1 MRYRVRHFTKL
12 CGKLCGKKW
21 HIMRQLCGKNSILC
35 GNYVM
40 TITYYAKLCDIIC
53 HRRYMVASSLANRVV
68 CWNACL
74 LTPLRHALACNQ
86 QCSGVK
92 LNMSQSSELHPHL
105 DTNQL
110 QSIVSTKFNSNI
122 SIIFPIKN
130 KGFTNQDK
138 WYTVLLVISH
148 RGRNPSG

>member
-21 HIMRQLCGKNSILC
+21 HVMRQLCGKNSILC

-53 HRRYMVASSLANRVV
+53 HRRYMVARLFADT
-68 CWNACL
+68 
-74 LTPLRHALACNQ
+74 TPAPPCIQSAMQWCQ
-86 QCSGVK
+86 YK
-92 LNMSQSSELHPHL
+92 LNMIQSSELHPHL

-110 QSIVSTKFNSNI
+110 QTIVSTKFNSNI

-130 KGFTNQDK
+130 KGFTNQEK
-138 WYTVLLVISH
+138 WYTVLLVI
-148 RGRNPSG
+148 